1 MRAEPAL
8 TTPTAAPGP
17 TSPEAHGPGGP
28 ANQGATDDDRAGEPR
43 SDTAVD
49 IAALLAPSRGEEP
62 RSGTRQ
68 DWFGAP
74 DMLRAREYESD
85 LPTVTA
91 AISRRDPCLAPDPGL
106 DPFVASLLEQDCLPG
121 DLPPS
126 PAPRQ

>member
-1 MRAEPAL
+1 MRAEPTLAAAA
-8 TTPTAAPGP
+8 TTTGL
-17 TSPEAHGPGGP
+17 TSPEARGLNNTAGP
-28 ANQGATDDDRAGEPR
+28 GATDGDWAGELR
-43 SDTAVD
+43 SNAVAD
-49 IAALLAPSRGEEP
+49 ITALLTPSRGEKS